1 MTTLTKQQ
9 AWAHACNLDAAYREI
24 DMRDAQGEDMRRA
37 YVDQSTYA
45 ILFAPISY
53 LEYSKAATARG
64 FQALSEAA
72 FDALIKAGF
81 KFNDEGQ
88 LS

>member
-1 MTTLTKQQ
+1 MNREL
-9 AWAHACNLDAAYREI
+9 AHEYNLDAAYMEI
-24 DMRDAQGEDMRRA
+24 ERRDAQGEDMRRA
-37 YVDQSTYA
+37 YVDHETYA
-45 ILFAPISY
+45 ILFAPLSY

-64 FQALSEAA
+64 FQALTEAA

-81 KFNDEGQ
+81 KFNEEGK